1 VVFVAGRHISDNILA
16 TYEILH
22 SMNTNMKGK
31 KGFMALKLD
40 ISKAYDRVGWSFLV
54 EVMSKLGFD
63 SRWIGLILKCISLV
77 SYAVLINGEPHGHIT
92 LIFGIRQGNALSPYL
107 FVLCTEALSAML
119 QHVDRKTVR
128 AYSCPYC

>member
-1 VVFVAGRHISDNILA
+1 
-16 TYEILH
+16 
-22 SMNTNMKGK
+22 
-31 KGFMALKLD
+31 
-40 ISKAYDRVGWSFLV
+40 
-54 EVMSKLGFD
+54 LGFD